1 MTTGEIKH
9 IVAQL
14 KNKPVTWQ
22 MRFYHDLKPMT
33 LNITSKD
40 NRFNASLELTE
51 PHEQV
56 SAKIYRFIAM
66 TKDHPA

>member
-1 MTTGEIKH
+1 
-9 IVAQL
+9 
-14 KNKPVTWQ
+14 

-66 TKDHPA
+66 TKDHPK